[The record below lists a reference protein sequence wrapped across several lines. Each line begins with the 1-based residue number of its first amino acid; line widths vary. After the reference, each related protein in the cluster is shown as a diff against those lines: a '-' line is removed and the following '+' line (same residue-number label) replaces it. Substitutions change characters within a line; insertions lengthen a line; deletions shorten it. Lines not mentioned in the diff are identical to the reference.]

1 MYICVCAVCAVSS
14 IIDDANQTA
23 IARPELV
30 IFVHPLNHSHV
41 ICAVQ
46 CHLWDLCL
54 TLVMSTPQSSFSERR
69 MPLTER

>member
-30 IFVHPLNHSHV
+30 IFVYPLNHLHV
-41 ICAVQ
+41 ICRTVS
-46 CHLWDLCL
+46 
-54 TLVMSTPQSSFSERR
+54 LVGPVLDIGDVHPTVFLFRAQDASY
-69 MPLTER
+69 